1 MERRYGEQREG
12 KCKVVR
18 RDKCKGKVERRY
30 GVYLYTEQNR
40 REGT

>member
-1 MERRYGEQREG
+1 MERRYGGQREG
-12 KCKVVR
+12 KYKVVR

-30 GVYLYTEQNR
+30 GVYTVQNR